1 MPATIEDQ
9 SKTASTN
16 NGDAIIEFR
25 NVTKRFGDLTILDD
39 ISFNINRG
47 EVTTIFGK
55 SGMGKSVIL
64 KHIIGLLQPDSGS
77 IMFDGTALSDL
88 SRSERRDVKS
98 RVGYMFQNVALFDSM
113 TVFDNVALPL
123 REKTQTSEKEI
134 RKKVLDSL
142 EKLEI
147 SGTARK
153 YPAEISGGMQKRVG
167 LARALIMAP
176 EIILFDEPTTG
187 LDPVRKNAVHSMIA
201 HMKRKFGFTAV
212 IVSHEIPDVFL
223 ISQKIMMLD
232 FGKML
237 IACSPDELDSIK
249 NPVVQDF
256 IRGQESTKDDA
267 TGLDNKMTI
276 VHKFDQEVKRP
287 GGPQSQGSM
296 IVFRANDFEV
306 INELH
311 GFAAGQRVMQHLG
324 GFIED
329 FLRISGDNFRFSD
342 DLIVTMLPNTQTGM
356 ARVLAKKV
364 GDALNEEKSALCED
378 GEVQAYTL
386 SAGVA
391 ATTGRPKIDDVIAS
405 AIDGMSA
412 IGKFEP
418 ELTEETA

>member
-1 MPATIEDQ
+1 MPETIEKQ
-9 SKTASTN
+9 PTATSTN
-16 NGDAIIEFR
+16 EGEAIIEFR
-25 NVTKRFGDLTILDD
+25 NVTKSFGDLTILDD

-64 KHIIGLLQPDSGS
+64 KHIIGLLQPNSGD
-77 IMFDGTALSDL
+77 IIFDGMSLSNL
-88 SRSERRDVKS
+88 SRSERREVKS
-98 RVGYMFQNVALFDSM
+98 RIGYMFQNVALFDSM

-123 REKTQTSEKEI
+123 REKTRTSEKKI
-134 RKKVLDSL
+134 RTKVMDSL

-147 SGTARK
+147 LGTARK

-187 LDPVRKNAVHSMIA
+187 LDPVRKTAVHSMIA

-232 FGKML
+232 LGKML
-237 IACSPDELDSIK
+237 IACSPDEIDNIN
-249 NPVVQDF
+249 NPIVQDF
-256 IRGQESTKDDA
+256 IRGQETTKDDV
-267 TGLDNKMTI
+267 TGLDNKLTI

-287 GGPQSQGSM
+287 GGPQSQGAL
-296 IVFRANDFEV
+296 IVFRANEFDV
-306 INELH
+306 INERH

-324 GFIED
+324 GFIEG

-364 GDALNEEKSALCED
+364 GNALDEEKSAPCED
-378 GEVQAYTL
+378 GEVPPYML

-391 ATTGRPKIDDVIAS
+391 ATTG
-405 AIDGMSA
+405 
-412 IGKFEP
+412 
-418 ELTEETA
+418 ETP

>member
-123 REKTQTSEKEI
+123 REKTRTSEKEI
-134 RKKVLDSL
+134 RKMVLDSL

-153 YPAEISGGMQKRVG
+153 YPAEISGGMQKRV
-167 LARALIMAP
+167 
-176 EIILFDEPTTG
+176 DY
-187 LDPVRKNAVHSMIA
+187 
-201 HMKRKFGFTAV
+201 
-212 IVSHEIPDVFL
+212 
-223 ISQKIMMLD
+223 
-232 FGKML
+232 
-237 IACSPDELDSIK
+237 
-249 NPVVQDF
+249 
-256 IRGQESTKDDA
+256 
-267 TGLDNKMTI
+267 
-276 VHKFDQEVKRP
+276 
-287 GGPQSQGSM
+287 GP
-296 IVFRANDFEV
+296 
-306 INELH
+306 
-311 GFAAGQRVMQHLG
+311 
-324 GFIED
+324 
-329 FLRISGDNFRFSD
+329 
-342 DLIVTMLPNTQTGM
+342 
-356 ARVLAKKV
+356 
-364 GDALNEEKSALCED
+364 
-378 GEVQAYTL
+378 
-386 SAGVA
+386 
-391 ATTGRPKIDDVIAS
+391 
-405 AIDGMSA
+405 
-412 IGKFEP
+412 
-418 ELTEETA
+418 